1 MNRTPQRCMRNLLS
15 SSNDPCIRHTFRTLG
30 KKWIPQGGG
39 PPANQT
45 RNNRTNPT
53 RPKPNKGRTN
63 AKKAFRKIG
72 GTRRWQ
78 GFINMLRGV
87 NQFPLTRVPHQQSG
101 IPILQAHVVAPPQPT
116 TSSAAIPILSCGYNT
131 FLATYMPNSVGSY
144 SDPPAEAN
152 SQDTAGGTTLYMCTT
167 YSQAISAMTIAGS
180 VQGQYAGF
188 GASASASYADTLT
201 ITNTC
206 VTVVCTGY
214 NTSTQT
220 ITDASASTNLATLST
235 DGSFNSIMS
244 QYGDSYVVSTTVGC
258 QFIGTYVFQST
269 SVQQQTAITASLS
282 ASYSEGATSASANIS
297 DTMSNCAE
305 ENSCTMTYSSQQYG
319 MSSPYT
325 GTPPTNYDI
334 GDASGAIEWASY
346 AATTPGNFVVNQVVM
361 GLESLPGFDGSSDGW
376 LNVIANRT
384 TAVGTATQAN
394 DTGAPMTIWEQA
406 YTIQNAYNQNTL
418 ITLVYQ
424 TYNIT
429 YDTLP
434 YNSANQAYTD
444 LNNVIAVLTGI
455 SSNPTVLY
463 TFDNSDYP
471 TLTPGSTTAYVTIAP
486 NLYAPSPGYEVPN
499 ATTGYGGNDLSQ
511 TSYVGSNN
519 TAMAGVGYG
528 RYFADAEPASVYN
541 LQTITK
547 IQTSY
552 NTPNYNNS
560 AYMLTMTSIGTNSAT
575 GQENYT
581 PSLPYVITNGVPQ
594 SSTYTAPFTPAQYV
608 NPYTYPNGNT
618 TTYTTNYYPY
628 MTNIYA
634 STCNCQ
640 YWGMSIAAIQLYYRT
655 PGTWDYSIN
664 GNAYYVGPTSGTYAM
679 SYYAPYEY
687 IGSKVASDYGYAA
700 LEQPLPNF
708 PIDGYQQYSK
718 HTVYTAAEFQYSYG
732 VSLNYLG
739 APNTTSASSQGML
752 TNYAGGAGSGNCAYP
767 VKNLT
772 QAFGNNTTSNSPNL
786 MLGQAG
792 MQISWD
798 TPANNNVFMGYSGFA
813 TSGFWYNPPM
823 GGDTQITCL
832 YPIIVNIPQSV
843 GQYAPLVTGVPATV
857 SNIGTLTYV

>member
-1 MNRTPQRCMRNLLS
+1 M
-15 SSNDPCIRHTFRTLG
+15 
-30 KKWIPQGGG
+30 
-39 PPANQT
+39 
-45 RNNRTNPT
+45 
-53 RPKPNKGRTN
+53 TN
-63 AKKAFRKIG
+63 AKKAFRNIG

-87 NQFPLTRVPHQQSG
+87 NQFPLTRVPHLQ
-101 IPILQAHVVAPPQPT
+101 PAILQAHATTIVTPPQPT

-131 FLATYMPNSVGSY
+131 FLATYLPNSVGAY
-144 SDPPAEAN
+144 SDPPAQAN

-167 YSQAISAMTIAGS
+167 YSQTISAMTIAGS

-244 QYGDSYVVSTTVGC
+244 QYGDSYVSSVTVGC

-269 SVQQQTAITASLS
+269 SVEQQTAITTSLS
-282 ASYSEGATSASANIS
+282 ASYAEGATSASANIS

-305 ENSCTMTYSSQQYG
+305 DNSCTMTYSSVQYG

-325 GTPPTNYDI
+325 GTPPTYDI

-346 AATTPGNFVVNQVVM
+346 ASTTPGNFVVNQTVI
-361 GLESLPGFDGSSDGW
+361 GLEGLPGFDGSSDGW
-376 LNVIANRT
+376 VNVIANRT

-394 DTGAPMTIWEQA
+394 DTGAPLTIWEQA

-429 YDTLP
+429 YDQLP

-444 LNNVIAVLTGI
+444 LTNVIAVLTSI
-455 SSNPTVLY
+455 SNNPTVLY

-471 TLTPGSTTAYVTIAP
+471 TLTTGSTTAYVTIAP
-486 NLYAPSPGYEVPN
+486 VLNTTMSAGYEVPN
-499 ATTGYGGNDLSQ
+499 AITGYSGNDLSQ
-511 TSYVGSNN
+511 TSYVGANN
-519 TAMAGVGYG
+519 QAIANVGG
-528 RYFADAEPASVYN
+528 GQYFADAEPASVYN

-552 NTPNYNNS
+552 NTQNYNNS

-575 GQENYT
+575 GQEDYT
-581 PSLPYVITNGVPQ
+581 PSAPYVITNGVPQ

-628 MTNIYA
+628 MSNIWAA
-634 STCNCQ
+634 SSACNAAS
-640 YWGMSIAAIQLYYRT
+640 YGIVGVSIAGIQLYYRS
-655 PGTWDYSIN
+655 PGTWNFSN
-664 GNAYYVGPTSGTYAM
+664 PNNANAYYVGPSSGGTYAM
-679 SYYAPYEY
+679 SYYAPYEN
-687 IGSKVASDYGYAA
+687 IGSKVASDFGYAA
-700 LEQPLPNF
+700 LEQPVPTF
-708 PIDGYQQYSK
+708 PIDGYQAYK
-718 HTVYTAAEFQYSYG
+718 NHTVYTAAQFQYSYG
-732 VSLNYLG
+732 VSLNIFNT
-739 APNTTSASSQGML
+739 PSTTSSTSQGLL
-752 TNYAGGAGSGNCAYP
+752 TNYANGDGCAGASN
-767 VKNLT
+767 NLV
-772 QAFGNNTTSNSPNL
+772 QVFGNNSLSWTSAYFQ
-786 MLGQAG
+786 GQLG

-798 TPANNNVFMGYSGFA
+798 TPLNNNVFMGFSGFA
-813 TSGFWYNPPM
+813 TSGFWYGPPQANYTM
-823 GGDTQITCL
+823 VTCL
-832 YPIIVNIPQSV
+832 YPIVVTIPASV
-843 GQYAPLVTGVPATV
+843 GTFAPLVTGVPATV